1 MVVQMNALMVWA
13 GIGLV
18 GFGVGALMV
27 ALQARPKRETTEHAR
42 NARSGGAPRVGSQPR
57 GREMTAH

>member
-1 MVVQMNALMVWA
+1 MIVQMNALMVWA

-27 ALQARPKRETTEHAR
+27 ALQARPQRNTKSHAR
-42 NARSGGAPRVGSQPR
+42 TERAGGASRVVSQPR